1 MAVLPGALRGVRHLH
16 QSDVSIHYS
25 VSTNQSSVFSIVS
38 TNPRPPGPQS
48 CALCPRVSLEGELG
62 GGVVPRGVSLPP
74 PLGQEQHRREDVVQQ
89 PRPAVNIVT

>member
-1 MAVLPGALRGVRHLH
+1 MAVLPGALRWVRHLH
-16 QSDVSIHYS
+16 QSDISI
-25 VSTNQSSVFSIVS
+25 QC
-38 TNPRPPGPQS
+38 RPIRVQYRPIPAHLDPGV
-48 CALCPRVSLEGELG
+48 ALCPRVRLEGELG

>member
-16 QSDVSIHYS
+16 QSDVSIQYRPIRVPCS
-25 VSTNQSSVFSIVS
+25 VSR
-38 TNPRPPGPQS
+38 RPIPAHLDPGV
-48 CALCPRVSLEGELG
+48 ALCPRVRLEGELG